1 MSFYTS
7 LSGLQASQTDMST
20 ISNNLANSA
29 TSGFKRSSTE
39 FADVMAS
46 SLSSDPNSLIG
57 SGVAV
62 KDTRQQFSEG
72 NLIQS
77 QSSLDL
83 AISGDGFFAV
93 KPQVDGTAVNYTRN
107 GSFLVDADGYVT
119 DSQGG
124 HLQVYPVDGSGAV
137 VAAGGDSLIS
147 LQLPET
153 SGVPIA
159 TQNVALDVNFNSASI
174 VPSDS
179 TDFDPVSNPYSF
191 DRFDPTT
198 YNQSTQTTIYDAS
211 GNAQTMTS
219 YYVRD
224 GQPDASGNTTWSVYS
239 FVGDQQLT
247 TNGGDASP
255 VQLTF
260 DSTGAMTSP
269 TSATSFDTFTPT
281 GSTTAQALSLDF
293 SGSTQLTSPFNVNSR
308 TQDGKSVGQ
317 LSGVTVDDT
326 GMVKASFSNGDSQI
340 LGKVAIA
347 NFNNP
352 TGLRQMGNSYWQSTG
367 ISGAV
372 KYGMAG
378 DNGYGS
384 LMSGTVEGSNVD
396 ITQELVDL
404 IAAQQNFQA
413 NAKALDTSN
422 QVAQTIFNIR

>member
-20 ISNNLANSA
+20 ISNNIANSA
-29 TSGFKRSSTE
+29 TSGFKRSTTQ

-46 SLSSDPNSLIG
+46 SLTVSPNHMIG

-83 AISGDGFFAV
+83 AITGDGFFAV
-93 KPQVDGTAVNYTRN
+93 KPQVDGSVVDYTRN
-107 GSFLVDADGYVT
+107 GSFLVDASGYVT
-119 DSQGG
+119 DAQGG
-124 HLQVYPVDGSGAV
+124 HLQVYPVDGSGSV
-137 VAAGGDSLIS
+137 VASGADSLVS

-153 SGVPIA
+153 SGTPVA

-179 TDFDPVSNPYSF
+179 TEFNASNPYAF

-211 GNAQTMTS
+211 GNAQTMTN
-219 YYVRD
+219 YYVRN
-224 GQPDASGNTTWSVYS
+224 GQPDASGNTSWSVYS
-239 FVGDQQLT
+239 YVGDTQLT
-247 TNGGDASP
+247 TGGSTAP
-255 VQLTF
+255 TTLTF
-260 DSTGAMTSP
+260 DSTGVMTSP
-269 TSATSFDTFTPT
+269 TTPTSFVAFTPT
-281 GSTTAQALSLDF
+281 GSTTAQSLTLDLA
-293 SGSTQLTSPFNVNSR
+293 GSTQLTSPFNVNSR

-352 TGLRQMGNSYWQSTG
+352 TGLRQMGNSYWQATG
-367 ISGAV
+367 LSGTV
-372 KYGMAG
+372 KYGQAG

-384 LMSGTVEGSNVD
+384 LMSGTIEGSNVD

-404 IAAQQNFQA
+404 IAAQQSFQA

-422 QVAQTIFNIR
+422 QVAQTIFQIQ

>member
-20 ISNNLANSA
+20 ISNNLANAA

-46 SLSSDPNSLIG
+46 SLSSNPNRLIG

-83 AISGDGFFAV
+83 AITGDGFFAV
-93 KPQVDGTAVNYTRN
+93 KPQVDGNVVNYTRN
-107 GSFLVDADGYVT
+107 GGFLVDADGYVT
-119 DSQGG
+119 DAQGG

-137 VAAGGDSLIS
+137 VAAGADSLIS

-159 TQNVALDVNFNSASI
+159 TQNVALDVNFNSNSI
-174 VPSDS
+174 VPSAS
-179 TDFDPVSNPYSF
+179 TDFDATNPYKF
-191 DRFDPTT
+191 DRFNPAT
-198 YNQSTQTTIYDAS
+198 YNQSTQTTVYDAG

-224 GQPDASGNTTWSVYS
+224 GQPDASGNTTWSVYT
-239 FVGDQQLT
+239 FVGDKQLT
-247 TNGGDASP
+247 TGGGSTDP
-255 VQLTF
+255 VKLTF
-260 DSTGAMTSP
+260 DATGVMTSP
-269 TSATSFDTFTPT
+269 TAATAFDAFTPT
-281 GSTTAQALSLDF
+281 GSTTAQTLSLDF
-293 SGSTQLTSPFNVNSR
+293 SGSTQLTKPFNVNSR

-317 LSGVTVDDT
+317 LSGVTVDET
-326 GMVKASFSNGDSQI
+326 GIVKASFSNGDSQI

-352 TGLRQMGNSYWQSTG
+352 TGLRQMGNSYWQATG
-367 ISGAV
+367 LSGTV

-378 DNGYGS
+378 DNGFGS
-384 LMSGTVEGSNVD
+384 LMSGTIEGSNVD
-396 ITQELVDL
+396 ITQELVEL